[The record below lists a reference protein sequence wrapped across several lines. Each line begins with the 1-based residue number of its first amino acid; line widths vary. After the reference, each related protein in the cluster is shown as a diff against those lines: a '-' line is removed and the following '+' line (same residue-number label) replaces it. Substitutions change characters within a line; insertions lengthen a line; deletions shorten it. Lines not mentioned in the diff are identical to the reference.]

1 MPLSVRETGGFEPAL
16 PGSGC
21 ATHDSRVRQLA
32 DPHMQNQRPRLLVV
46 DDDRAIL
53 TLIGTI
59 ALAEGF
65 DVATTTNGEDAMKQ
79 LRQRPAELVLL
90 DLRMPG
96 ITGLDVLR
104 SIRDVSP
111 KCKVVLMTG
120 FATIDSA
127 VEAVKLGALDYLT
140 KPFDLQRLRQ
150 LLATVR
156 DEAAQRR
163 EVLTMEGD
171 LAQRLEFC
179 GMVGRGPAM
188 QEVFGLIRRLAP
200 HVRTALISGETGT
213 GKELVARALH
223 KLGPRSTKRFVT
235 VNCSAVVE
243 TLFESELFGHVRGA
257 FTGATEHKA
266 GLFETADGGTLF
278 LDEVGELPLPVQ
290 AKLLRVLE
298 EGEVQRVGSLEPRR
312 IDVRLVAATNRDLL
326 AEVAAGRFRNDLYYR
341 LNIVEIRLPKLSERR
356 EDIPYLTAAFVRNFS
371 QRFNKPLVGLT
382 PGAERLLSDAAWDGN
397 VRQLRNVIERACILA
412 EGDFVSEGD
421 LSGSMQEQ
429 RLVPLSV
436 AAPGAVMGGSARND
450 SNPAPLVEVE
460 REHIIRTLQQVRG
473 NKAVAARLLGI
484 SRRAFYRQL
493 ERHGLHQRIPMSAR
507 ANETVSS

>member
-1 MPLSVRETGGFEPAL
+1 
-16 PGSGC
+16 
-21 ATHDSRVRQLA
+21 
-32 DPHMQNQRPRLLVV
+32 MQNQRPRLLVV

-53 TLIGTI
+53 TLIGTL

-65 DVATTTNGEDAMKQ
+65 DVATTVSGEDAMKQ
-79 LRQRPAELVLL
+79 LRHRPADLVLL

-96 ITGLDVLR
+96 VTGLDVLR
-104 SIRDVSP
+104 SIRDISP
-111 KCKVVLMTG
+111 KCKAVLMTG
-120 FATIDSA
+120 FGTIDSA

-150 LLATVR
+150 LLATIR

-163 EVLTMEGD
+163 EVLTMESD

-179 GMVGRGPAM
+179 GMVGRGAAM

-200 HVRTALISGETGT
+200 HVRTALITGDTGT

-223 KLGPRSTKRFVT
+223 KLGPRGTKRFVT

-298 EGEVQRVGSLEPRR
+298 DGEVQRVGSLEPHKV
-312 IDVRLVAATNRDLL
+312 DVRLIAATNRELL
-326 AEVAAGRFRNDLYYR
+326 SEVAAGRFRNDLYYR

-356 EDIPYLTAAFVRNFS
+356 EDIPYLTAAFVRAFS

-382 PGAERLLSDAAWDGN
+382 PGAERLLSDANWDGN

-412 EGDFVSEGD
+412 EGDFVSEAD
-421 LSGSMQEQ
+421 LAGSMQEQ
-429 RLVPLSV
+429 RVPAALAAASIV
-436 AAPGAVMGGSARND
+436 AAPRSDGS
-450 SNPAPLVEVE
+450 PAPLVEVE

-493 ERHGLHQRIPMSAR
+493 ERHGLHQRIPMAAR
-507 ANETVSS
+507 GGERAS

>member
-1 MPLSVRETGGFEPAL
+1 
-16 PGSGC
+16 
-21 ATHDSRVRQLA
+21 
-32 DPHMQNQRPRLLVV
+32 MQNQRPRLLVV

-65 DVATTTNGEDAMKQ
+65 DVATTVDGEDAMKQ
-79 LRQRPAELVLL
+79 LRLRPADLVLL

-96 ITGLDVLR
+96 VTGLDVLKA
-104 SIRDVSP
+104 IRDISP

-120 FATIDSA
+120 YGTIDSA
-127 VEAVKLGALDYLT
+127 VEAVKLGAVDYLT
-140 KPFDLQRLRQ
+140 KPFDLQRLRN
-150 LLATVR
+150 LLAAIR
-156 DEAAQRR
+156 EEATQRR
-163 EVLTMEGD
+163 DVLTMEGD

-188 QEVFGLIRRLAP
+188 QDVFGLIRRLAP
-200 HVRTALISGETGT
+200 HVRTVLVTGDTGT

-243 TLFESELFGHVRGA
+243 TLFESELFGHARGA

-278 LDEVGELPLPVQ
+278 LDEIGELPLPVQ

-298 EGEVQRVGSLEPRR
+298 EGEVQRVGSLEPRKV
-312 IDVRLVAATNRDLL
+312 DVRLIAATNRDLL
-326 AEVAAGRFRNDLYYR
+326 SEVAAGRFRNDLYYR
-341 LNIVEIRLPKLSERR
+341 LNIVEIRLPKLVERR
-356 EDIPYLTAAFVRNFS
+356 EDIPYLTAAFVRAFS

-382 PGAERLLSDAAWDGN
+382 PGAERLLSEANWDGN

-412 EGDFVSEGD
+412 EGDFVSEPD
-421 LSGSMQEQ
+421 LAGSMQEQ
-429 RLVPLSV
+429 RVPPAV
-436 AAPGAVMGGSARND
+436 AASLSGNSARAD
-450 SNPAPLVEVE
+450 ASPAPLVEVE
-460 REHIIRTLQQVRG
+460 REHIIKTLQQVRG

-493 ERHGLHQRIPMSAR
+493 ERHGLHHRIPMAVRPSGR
-507 ANETVSS
+507 AS

>member
-1 MPLSVRETGGFEPAL
+1 
-16 PGSGC
+16 
-21 ATHDSRVRQLA
+21 
-32 DPHMQNQRPRLLVV
+32 MQTQRPRLLVV

-65 DVATTTNGEDAMKQ
+65 DVTTTVSGEDAMKQ
-79 LRQRPAELVLL
+79 MRQRPVDLVLL

-96 ITGLDVLR
+96 ITGIDVLR
-104 SIRDVSP
+104 AIRDISP
-111 KCKVVLMTG
+111 RVKVVLMTG
-120 FATIDSA
+120 YATIDTA
-127 VEAVKLGALDYLT
+127 VEAVKLGAIDYLT
-140 KPFDLQRLRQ
+140 KPFDLPRLRQ

-156 DEAAQRR
+156 DEAEQRR
-163 EVLTMEGD
+163 AVLTMEGD
-171 LAQRLEFC
+171 LAQKLEFC

-200 HVRTALISGETGT
+200 HVRTVLVTGDTGT

-223 KLGPRSTKRFVT
+223 KLGPRSAKRFIT

-243 TLFESELFGHVRGA
+243 TLFESELFGHMRGA

-266 GLFETADGGTLF
+266 GLFELADGGTLF
-278 LDEVGELPLPVQ
+278 LDEVGELPSAVQ

-298 EGEVQRVGSLEPRR
+298 EGEVQRVGSLEPRK
-312 IDVRLVAATNRDLL
+312 IDVRLIAATNRDLRT
-326 AEVAAGRFRNDLYYR
+326 EVSAGRFRNDLYYR
-341 LNIVEIRLPKLSERR
+341 LNIVEVALPPLRDRR

-371 QRFNKPLVGLT
+371 QRFSKPLVGLT
-382 PGAERLLSDAAWDGN
+382 PGAERLLADARWDGN

-412 EGDFVSEGD
+412 DGDFVTEAD
-421 LSGSMQEQ
+421 LAGSMLEQ
-429 RLVPLSV
+429 HMHGPPAGAPAPPLVPS
-436 AAPGAVMGGSARND
+436 AA
-450 SNPAPLVEVE
+450 APLVEVE
-460 REHIIRTLQQVRG
+460 REHIVRTLQQVRG

-493 ERHGLHQRIPMSAR
+493 ERHGLHQRVPTGSRDLQNAR
-507 ANETVSS
+507 PE

>member
-1 MPLSVRETGGFEPAL
+1 
-16 PGSGC
+16 
-21 ATHDSRVRQLA
+21 
-32 DPHMQNQRPRLLVV
+32 MQNQRPRLLVV

-65 DVATTTNGEDAMKQ
+65 DVATTVNGEDAMKQ
-79 LRQRPAELVLL
+79 LRHRPAELVLL

-104 SIRDVSP
+104 AIREVSP
-111 KCKVVLMTG
+111 RCKVVLMTG
-120 FATIDSA
+120 FGTIDGA
-127 VEAVKLGALDYLT
+127 VEAVKLGALDYVT
-140 KPFDLQRLRQ
+140 KPLDLQRLRS
-150 LLATVR
+150 LLAAVR
-156 DEAAQRR
+156 EEAAQRR
-163 EVLTMEGD
+163 EVLTLEGD
-171 LAQRLEFC
+171 LAERLEFC

-188 QEVFGLIRRLAP
+188 QELFGLIRRLAP

-213 GKELVARALH
+213 GKELAARALH

-243 TLFESELFGHVRGA
+243 TLFESELFGHMRGA

-298 EGEVQRVGSLEPRR
+298 EGEVQLVGSLEPRK
-312 IDVRLVAATNRDLL
+312 IDVRVIAATNRDLL
-326 AEVAAGRFRNDLYYR
+326 GDVAAGRFRNDLYYR
-341 LNIVEIRLPKLSERR
+341 LNIVEIRLPPLRERR

-371 QRFNKPLVGLT
+371 QRFNKPLIGLT
-382 PGAERLLSDAAWDGN
+382 PGAERMLADAGWDGN

-412 EGDFVSEGD
+412 EGDFVGEGD
-421 LSGSMQEQ
+421 LAGSMQEQ
-429 RLVPLSV
+429 RLTPATATSNAVLGG
-436 AAPGAVMGGSARND
+436 APHMDAS
-450 SNPAPLVEVE
+450 PAPLVEVE

-473 NKAVAARLLGI
+473 NKAVDARLLGI

-493 ERHGLHQRIPMSAR
+493 ERHGLHQRVPMAAR
-507 ANETVSS
+507 VSERAGRGYPA